1 MEFLAALIFL
11 RIVIWTI
18 KDVQRFEHRLNFYI
32 KFHVWVPQ
40 GACQN

>member
-18 KDVQRFEHRLNFYI
+18 KDVQRFEHRFENIDFKHKI
-32 KFHVWVPQ
+32 
-40 GACQN
+40 NI